1 MKAIKKFLRGILFV
15 VAFLSVFF
23 VPLFMVAS
31 CTDAQIASQNLSR
44 AAEMFEVDRRI
55 IFYNGITG
63 DYMMTIEGRCA
74 IEDQGNQLEVTCK
87 MGEKDYRKHF
97 LGLSD
102 NVSYFA
108 EQLSPGDVNAYH
120 YRVVFKPQVIVPDFD
135 FRVSGDASL
144 DKKEENPE
152 PQPMESNDG

>member
-1 MKAIKKFLRGILFV
+1 MKSKSREYVRGAMAAVALMGAMALTAFAV
-15 VAFLSVFF
+15 V
-23 VPLFMVAS
+23 S

-74 IEDQGNQLEVTCK
+74 ILDEGNQLEVTCK
-87 MGEKDYRKHF
+87 MGDKDYRKHF

-108 EQLSPGDVNAYH
+108 EQLSKGDVNVYH
-120 YRVVFKPQVIVPDFD
+120 YRVIFKPQVIVPDFD
-135 FRVSGDASL
+135 FRSDTESMVDILESY
-144 DKKEENPE
+144 PE
-152 PQPMESNDG
+152 PAPMESEE